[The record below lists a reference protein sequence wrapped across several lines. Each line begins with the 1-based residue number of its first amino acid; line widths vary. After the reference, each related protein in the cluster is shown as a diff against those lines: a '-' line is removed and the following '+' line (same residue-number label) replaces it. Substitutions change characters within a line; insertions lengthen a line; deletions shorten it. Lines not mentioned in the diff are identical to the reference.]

1 MRKIL
6 VPIDFSP
13 ESLNAFRYAIQ
24 LSDVTG
30 GSIHLLHVISLD
42 YTGID
47 VPIAVTQNAQSK
59 TEYARKRMV
68 EFTSEALTE
77 IETVQ
82 QLKKVP
88 DIHSDIHIGT
98 PLFSI
103 LEAAGK
109 EDVDL
114 LVMGTRGNR
123 KSAIEKLGNLTAKV
137 VKDATCSMLVVPET
151 AHFSQISSILYASSF
166 KKEDPYYVWKA
177 LQLLDPIAAIVD
189 VVHVRKEEQ
198 PRMRDNAENLRVYLS
213 ENAVGMNTM
222 MHEYAATDVE
232 IGLLEYAEM
241 TKVDLIVMYVPKYN
255 FMDFLFHRSHTK
267 RMSKLTNV
275 PLLVVRAEE

>member
-30 GSIHLLHVISLD
+30 GSIHLLHVIPLD

-47 VPIAVTQNAQSK
+47 VPISVMQIAQSK
-59 TEYARKRMV
+59 TEYARKRMI
-68 EFTSEALTE
+68 ESTSEVLAE
-77 IETVQ
+77 IEAVK

-88 DIHSDIHIGT
+88 DIHSDIHTGT
-98 PLFSI
+98 LLFSI

-123 KSAIEKLGNLTAKV
+123 KTAIEKLSNLTAKV
-137 VKDATCSMLVVPET
+137 VKDATCSMLVVPNT
-151 AHFSQISSILYASSF
+151 AHFSQISSVLYASEF
-166 KKEDPYYVWKA
+166 KKDDPYYVWKA
-177 LQLLDPIAAIVD
+177 LQLLDPITAIVD
-189 VVHVRKEEQ
+189 IVHVRTEGQ
-198 PRMRDNAENLRVYLS
+198 SRMRDNAENLRAYLN
-213 ENAVGMNTM
+213 ENAVGMNTT
-222 MHEYAATDVE
+222 MHEHVATDVE
-232 IGLLEYAEM
+232 VGLLEYADM
-241 TKVDLIVMYVPKYN
+241 TEVDLIVMYIPKYN
-255 FMDFLFHRSHTK
+255 FMDFLFHRSHSK

>member
-30 GSIHLLHVISLD
+30 GSIHLLHIIPLD

-47 VPIAVTQNAQSK
+47 VPIAVTQSSQSK

-77 IETVQ
+77 IEAVK
-82 QLKKVP
+82 QLEKVP
-88 DIHSDIHIGT
+88 DIHSDVRIGT

-103 LEAAGK
+103 IEASGK
-109 EDVDL
+109 ADL
-114 LVMGTRGNR
+114 LIMGTRGNR

-137 VKDATCSMLVVPET
+137 VKDAVCSMLVVPET
-151 AHFSQISSILYASSF
+151 ARFSQISRMLYASEF

-177 LQLLDPIAAIVD
+177 LQLLDPITAIVD
-189 VVHVRKEEQ
+189 IVHVREEGK
-198 PRMRDNAENLRVYLS
+198 PRMRDNAEKLRTYLN

-232 IGLLEYAEM
+232 VGLLEYAEQ
-241 TKVDLIVMYVPKYN
+241 TDVDLIVMYVPKYS

-275 PLLVVRAEE
+275 PLLVVRGEE

>member
-24 LSDVTG
+24 LADVTG
-30 GSIHLLHVISLD
+30 GSIHLLHVIPLD
-42 YTGID
+42 YAGID
-47 VPIAVTQNAQSK
+47 VPMSVTINAKSQ
-59 TEYARKRMV
+59 EEFARKRMV

-77 IETVQ
+77 IEAVK
-82 QLKKVP
+82 QLDKVP
-88 DIHSDIHIGT
+88 DIHSDVRVGT

-103 LEAAGK
+103 LEAAVK
-109 EDVDL
+109 CDL
-114 LVMGTRGNR
+114 LIMGTRGNR
-123 KSAIEKLGNLTAKV
+123 KTALEKLSNLTAKV
-137 VKDATCSMLVVPET
+137 VKDAPCSMLVVPET
-151 AHFSQISSILYASSF
+151 ARFSQISRLLYASEF

-177 LQLLDPIAAIVD
+177 LQLLDPIAAVVD
-189 VVHVRKEEQ
+189 IVHVREEGKS
-198 PRMRDNAENLRVYLS
+198 RMRDNAEKLRVYLN

-232 IGLLEYAEM
+232 VGLLEYAEQ
-241 TKVDLIVMYVPKYN
+241 TDVDLIVMYVPKYN

-275 PLLVVRAEE
+275 PLLVIRAEK